1 MTEDTATLTPDLEEL
16 LDAAV
21 AEGRFA
27 NRQEALT
34 QAVRSL
40 GINGDLFWAKPYVD
54 AGIASLERGEG
65 IPAETVDTH
74 MKDYFARRR

>member
-1 MTEDTATLTPDLEEL
+1 MTKEKATLTPELEEL

-27 NRQEALT
+27 DRQEALT

-40 GINGDLFWAKPYVD
+40 GTDADLAWAKPYID
-54 AGIASLERGEG
+54 AGLASLERGEG
-65 IPAETVDTH
+65 IPADEVDAQ